1 MELRRPRSSAA
12 PTLALAGALALGSA
26 VGLSCSVTNGQG
38 GPPAASSAPE
48 PQAAPPSVR
57 LYLMS
62 NVAGAIEPCGCS
74 KDQLGGADH
83 FAALVASERANVKDA
98 VILGAGPLFFQ
109 DPTLKGDEGAQARWK
124 ADALAQAAKRLGVA
138 AWAPGANDFA
148 GGVDELTRLSQA
160 SGITLLGANLKSS
173 APISSSKIVDA
184 GGVKIGIL
192 GVSEPKAGPSA
203 PSGVEIEPAA
213 VALKREV
220 ASLRAGG
227 ARVIVALAAIQRGDA
242 LRLIDEVP
250 DVDVMLVG
258 KPSEKGDLNDQPKPA
273 TIVGETVIVETS
285 NHLQTVAVLDLFV
298 REPAGATGRIRL
310 ADGGG
315 IAKAEQTVSLARQIR
330 DLETRINGW
339 EKDKAVNKNDLAA
352 RRSEL
357 ERLRK
362 EKADLEAKSEPPPSG
377 SYFKYALV
385 EIRDK
390 LGVDPGVGE
399 DILAYYRR
407 VNDHNKVALKDRKPP
422 PVPEGEAG
430 YIGLEQCTT
439 CHAEERAVWDKTD
452 HAKAYPTLEQK
463 FVEFNLD
470 CVSCHVTG
478 YDRPGGSSVTHV
490 QDLKNV
496 QCETCHGPGS
506 LHAKEPE
513 KKGLI
518 AVKPEPKSCVTE
530 CHHPPHV
537 ENFDPVAK
545 MELILGPG
553 HGK

>member
-1 MELRRPRSSAA
+1 MVHRPLRWQAA
-12 PTLALAGALALGSA
+12 PTLALAAALALGTA
-26 VGLSCSVTNGQG
+26 AAFSCSVTNGQG
-38 GPPAASSAPE
+38 NPPAASSAPE
-48 PQAAPPSVR
+48 VKAEPPSVR

-83 FAALVASERANVKDA
+83 FAAYVNAQRASVKDA

-109 DPTLKGDEGAQARWK
+109 DPTLKGDEGTQARWR

-148 GGVDELTRLSQA
+148 AGSEELTRLAQA
-160 SGITLLGANLKSS
+160 SGVSFLGANLKSS
-173 APISSSKIVDA
+173 APITASKVLDV
-184 GGVKIGIL
+184 GGIKIGVI

-203 PSGVEIEPAA
+203 PEGVEIAPP
-213 VALKREV
+213 VDALKSEV
-220 ASLRAGG
+220 AALRAGG
-227 ARVIVALAAIQRGDA
+227 ARVIVTLAAIQRGDA
-242 LRLIDEVP
+242 LRLIDAVP

-258 KPSEKGDLNDQPKPA
+258 KPSEKGDLNDKAKPA
-273 TIVGETVIVETS
+273 TLVGETVVIETS
-285 NHLQTVAVLDLFV
+285 NHLQTVAVLDLFL
-298 REPAGATGRIRL
+298 REPEGSSGRIRL

-315 IAKAEQTVSLARQIR
+315 IAKAEQTVALAHQIR

-339 EKDKAVNKNDLAA
+339 EKDRNVKKADLDA

-362 EKADLEAKSEPPPSG
+362 EKADLEAKVEPPPSG
-377 SYFKYALV
+377 SYYKYSLV

-390 LGVDPGVGE
+390 LGEDPGVGE

-407 VNDHNKVALKDRKPP
+407 VNDHNKVAFKDRKPTP
-422 PVPEGEAG
+422 PADGQAG

-478 YDRPGGSSVTHV
+478 YDRPGGSTVTHV

-518 AVKPEPKSCVTE
+518 TTKPDPKSCVSE

-537 ENFDPVAK
+537 ENFDAVAK